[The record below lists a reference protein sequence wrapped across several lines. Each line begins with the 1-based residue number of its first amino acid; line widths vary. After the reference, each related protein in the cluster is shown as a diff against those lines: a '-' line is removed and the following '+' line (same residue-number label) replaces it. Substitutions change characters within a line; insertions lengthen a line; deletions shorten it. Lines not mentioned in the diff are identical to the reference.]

1 MSKVTNKNLPAYL
14 EKMEAEVLELNYKSQ
29 SLKMSFNPD
38 EFFCHSD
45 GTILQGGF
53 VTTMLDASMA
63 FLIMQILEFKKVPL
77 SIDINVNFLASG
89 GPKLTIAEAKVI
101 KIGKSIAFS
110 SAELNPGSS
119 DCLYVAS
126 SKNTFLFFFKPRTL
140 APKLALKLAIVLP
153 EYDV

>member
-1 MSKVTNKNLPAYL
+1 MTKVINKNLPAYL
-14 EKMEAEVLELNYKSQ
+14 EKMNAEILELNFKTE

-63 FLIMQILEFKKVPL
+63 FLVMQLLDFKKVPL
-77 SIDINVNFLASG
+77 SIDINVNFLSSG
-89 GPKLTIAEAKVI
+89 GPKFTIAEAKVI

-110 SAELNPGSS
+110 SAELFQ
-119 DCLYVAS
+119 DDVLIATAS
-126 SKNTFLFFFKPRTL
+126 SSIKLKDFISKNWLNNTIGKNI
-140 APKLALKLAIVLP
+140 KIIK
-153 EYDV
+153 